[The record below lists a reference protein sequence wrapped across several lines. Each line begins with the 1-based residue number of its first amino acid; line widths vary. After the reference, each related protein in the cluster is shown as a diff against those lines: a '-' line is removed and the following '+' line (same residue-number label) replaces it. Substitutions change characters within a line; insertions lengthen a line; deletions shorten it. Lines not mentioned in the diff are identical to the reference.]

1 MQSEWQFLL
10 SQYLRVRAEDETPK
24 SESHQR
30 NQTISAVVV
39 AVARYSA
46 STEERATTIYFLLF
60 QENIESP
67 RKTHNPVGDLQSITS
82 PAQSAL

>member
-1 MQSEWQFLL
+1 MALLL
-10 SQYLRVRAEDETPK
+10 SQYLRVGAEDETPK

-46 STEERATTIYFLLF
+46 SQKNVQQQFTFTFPGKYRIAKKNT
-60 QENIESP
+60 
-67 RKTHNPVGDLQSITS
+67 
-82 PAQSAL
+82 